1 MKGKKKNAP
10 SKKPKRAGAK
20 KSTGR
25 GKKGVTTPRGKTR
38 ARKAGPSGKNVRA
51 KESRDVGKEKSATK
65 YRETEQVV
73 GERELVIRGYW
84 DRYPSSDQRKHH
96 KKYDAISKDQRR
108 GPTAYD
114 LLIRDYNSF
123 TAAERKKLRVR
134 VVYGVAPDTGQ
145 ILSSQKISASGLS
158 LDLHPE
164 RSKALLSLQSLLVR
178 SGVVD
183 SPKEWRVNRNAAR
196 IEHHVPLGVQW
207 VVVRQEKETAKG
219 KRKRDAQGRFLKSA
233 K

>member
-20 KSTGR
+20 KSA
-25 GKKGVTTPRGKTR
+25 GKRKTGVTTPRGKER
-38 ARKAGPSGKNVRA
+38 ARKAGPSGKNLSA
-51 KESRDVGKEKSATK
+51 KKSRDVGKEKSAAK
-65 YRETEQVV
+65 YHETEQVV

-123 TAAERKKLRVR
+123 TASERKKLRVR

-145 ILSSQKISASGLS
+145 ILSPQKITGAGLS

-207 VVVRQEKETAKG
+207 VVVRQERIRE
-219 KRKRDAQGRFLKSA
+219 RKRDERGRFLKSVR
-233 K
+233 